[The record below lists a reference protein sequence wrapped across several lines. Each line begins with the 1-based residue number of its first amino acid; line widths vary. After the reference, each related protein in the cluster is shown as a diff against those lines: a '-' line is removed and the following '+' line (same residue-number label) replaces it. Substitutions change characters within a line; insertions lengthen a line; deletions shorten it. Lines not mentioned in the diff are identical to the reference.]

1 MVGLTCYFHSCS
13 NNLLAQTNFTSNCL
27 ESCGKKILSSSHHYY
42 MNLMVD
48 QSLGNL
54 REKKNLIC
62 SSVLP
67 LHLSLTLKKFVFT
80 VLLRIDGIFLVK
92 LCYHK
97 NVLCIFW
104 VLIIAL
110 FMAHWCILILK
121 GKLCLQH
128 QPKQC

>member
-27 ESCGKKILSSSHHYY
+27 ESCGKKILSSSHHYN

-62 SSVLP
+62 SSVG
-67 LHLSLTLKKFVFT
+67 HLKMMDNGSLE
-80 VLLRIDGIFLVK
+80 LLLVA
-92 LCYHK
+92 
-97 NVLCIFW
+97 I
-104 VLIIAL
+104 
-110 FMAHWCILILK
+110 
-121 GKLCLQH
+121 
-128 QPKQC
+128 

>member
-62 SSVLP
+62 SSVWLGE
-67 LHLSLTLKKFVFT
+67 LCQYKDESAK
-80 VLLRIDGIFLVK
+80 LVDN
-92 LCYHK
+92 LDPF
-97 NVLCIFW
+97 NDN
-104 VLIIAL
+104 
-110 FMAHWCILILK
+110 
-121 GKLCLQH
+121 
-128 QPKQC
+128 